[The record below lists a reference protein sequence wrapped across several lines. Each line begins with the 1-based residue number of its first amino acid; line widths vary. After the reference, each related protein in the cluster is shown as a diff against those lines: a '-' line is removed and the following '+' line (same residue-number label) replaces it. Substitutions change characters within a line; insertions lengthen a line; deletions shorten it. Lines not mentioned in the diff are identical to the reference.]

1 MQSRSHT
8 PHCVVPHNPRQAE
21 GGDHLSEG
29 CIWRDDAEGQTTG
42 HTCRH
47 RVGDGG
53 GELGSHVETVFQ
65 SPFHHQSAGTVQCN
79 KKHNS
84 FNRLRKDDESVF
96 RRHLAALNSG

>member
-1 MQSRSHT
+1 MPRARQLDT
-8 PHCVVPHNPRQAE
+8 PADTRL
-21 GGDHLSEG
+21 G
-29 CIWRDDAEGQTTG
+29 W
-42 HTCRH
+42 
-47 RVGDGG
+47 G